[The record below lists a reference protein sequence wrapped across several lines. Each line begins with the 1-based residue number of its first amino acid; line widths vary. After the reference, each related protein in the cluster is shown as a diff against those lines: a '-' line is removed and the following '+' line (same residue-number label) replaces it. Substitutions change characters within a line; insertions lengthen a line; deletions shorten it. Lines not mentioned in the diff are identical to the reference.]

1 MPAKITA
8 TDSPSKAPASRK
20 KSNGTTVW
28 LDAKSAAR
36 ARKELGDDKIVEMY
50 RSMLH
55 MRRFEEQAGRA
66 YQMGKI
72 KGFCHLYIGQEPVA
86 VACAEATE
94 ERDYMVCAYRD
105 HAHAIAKGIPADAV
119 MAELYGKVDG
129 CSRGKGGSMH
139 LFDVDKKFYGGWG
152 IVGGQIP
159 TAAGVAFAAKYRD
172 EDAVTLGLLG
182 DGSIHQGVVHETFNM
197 AQLWSLPIVFIIENN
212 RYAMGTEMHRAS
224 SVSDLS
230 VIADAYGMASAN
242 IDGKDIFHAYYGIKE
257 AVERA
262 RAESKP
268 TLLNIDTY
276 RFRGHS
282 MSDPATYRTKEELE
296 AEMAGDPIIRLQNW
310 LVESKIRT
318 LEEIEAFDVEIK
330 ADVKASLKFAEESP
344 QPDESEHEQH
354 IYVDWS
360 WDIE

>member
-1 MPAKITA
+1 MPEKITA
-8 TDSPSKAPASRK
+8 TDRPSKAPVSRK
-20 KSNGTTVW
+20 KSNGTTEW
-28 LDAKSAAR
+28 LDAKLAAR

-50 RSMLH
+50 KSMLY

-86 VACAEATE
+86 VAAGEAIE
-94 ERDYMVCAYRD
+94 ERDYMVSAYRE
-105 HAHAIAKGIPADAV
+105 HAHALAKGMSGDAI

-139 LFDVDKKFYGGWG
+139 LFDASKNFYGGWG

-159 TAAGVAFAAKYRD
+159 TAAGVAFAAKYRG
-172 EDAVTLGLLG
+172 EDAVSLGFLG

-197 AQLWSLPIVFIIENN
+197 AQLWSLPVVFIIENN
-212 RYAMGTEMHRAS
+212 RYAMGTELHRAS
-224 SVSDLS
+224 SVEDLS
-230 VIADAYGMASAN
+230 VKADGYGMARAR
-242 IDGKDIFHAYYGIKE
+242 IDGRDIFKAYYGIKE
-257 AVERA
+257 AVDRA
-262 RAESKP
+262 RSESKP

-282 MSDPATYRTKEELE
+282 MSDPATYRTKDELE
-296 AEMAGDPIIRLQNW
+296 AEMAGDPIVRLQHW
-310 LVESKIRT
+310 LVDQKIRT
-318 LEEIEAFDVEIK
+318 VEQIEEFDVQVKE
-330 ADVKASLKFAEESP
+330 DVKASLKFADESP
-344 QPDESEHEQH
+344 QPDVSEHEQH

>member
-1 MPAKITA
+1 MPAKTTA
-8 TDSPSKAPASRK
+8 TDSATKAPASRK
-20 KSNGTTVW
+20 KSNGTQEW
-28 LDAKSAAR
+28 LDPKSAAK

-50 RSMLH
+50 QSMLH

-86 VACAEATE
+86 VACAEALE
-94 ERDYMVCAYRD
+94 ERDYMVSAYRD
-105 HAHAIAKGIPADAV
+105 HGHALAKGMTGNAV

-139 LFDVDKKFYGGWG
+139 LFDVSKKFYGGWG

-159 TAAGVAFAAKYRD
+159 TAAGIAFAAKYRD
-172 EDAVTLGLLG
+172 EDAVTVGFLG

-197 AQLWSLPIVFIIENN
+197 AQLWSLPVVFIIENN
-212 RYAMGTEMHRAS
+212 RYAMGTELKRAS
-224 SVSDLS
+224 SVENLA
-230 VIADAYGMASAN
+230 VKADAYGMASAT
-242 IDGKDIFHAYYGIKE
+242 IDGKDIFKAYFGIKE

-262 RAESKP
+262 RGESKP

-282 MSDPATYRTKEELE
+282 MSDPANYRTKDELE
-296 AEMAGDPIIRLQNW
+296 AEMAGDPIVRLQNW

-318 LEEIEAFDVEIK
+318 LDEIEAFDVEIK

-344 QPDESEHEQH
+344 QPDVSEHEQH